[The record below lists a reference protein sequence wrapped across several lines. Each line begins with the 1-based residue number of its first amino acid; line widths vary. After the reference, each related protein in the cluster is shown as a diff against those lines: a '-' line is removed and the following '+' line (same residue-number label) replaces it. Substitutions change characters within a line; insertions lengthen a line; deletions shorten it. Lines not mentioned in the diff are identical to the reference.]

1 MQTTTEVTKRS
12 RWAGRILTALVVL
25 FMAFDIVSKLMKVA
39 PVVAAQTRLGYPGGL
54 TRPLAA
60 ILLAC
65 TTAYVIP
72 RTAIVGAILLT
83 AYLGGATASL
93 VRIGEPWFF
102 PVLVGLVTWL
112 ALVLR
117 DERLR
122 ALLTIRREAGWAR

>member
-1 MQTTTEVTKRS
+1 MQTTTKVTKRS
-12 RWAGRILTALVVL
+12 RWAGGILTALVVL

-39 PVVAAQTRLGYPGGL
+39 PVLAAQTRLGYPEAL

-65 TTAYVIP
+65 TAAYVIP

-83 AYLGGATASL
+83 AYLGGATASH

-102 PVLVGLVTWL
+102 PVLFGVVTWL

-122 ALLTIRREAGWAR
+122 ALLTIKRGADWAR